1 MKTILIAAFTPFG
14 GETVNPALLAAERI
28 EKEGV
33 GSARVTMVTL
43 SVVKDQCW
51 DELRS
56 AIEAARPDA
65 VIVIGQA
72 GGRTAI
78 TPERVAINVNDF
90 RIPDNGGNQPT
101 GEPVIPGGPAAYWST
116 LPIKAIEKAMREAGV
131 PAEISNTAGTFVC
144 NHIFY
149 HLMAYAET
157 HPEIQNAGFIHVP
170 YLPEQAVGK
179 PGAPSMDLGTMV
191 KGLKAGIQAVL
202 DIKGNQD

>member
-1 MKTILIAAFTPFG
+1 MKHILIAAFTPFG
-14 GETVNPALLAAERI
+14 GETVNPALLAAESI

-33 GSARVTMVTL
+33 GSAHVTMATL
-43 SVVKDQCW
+43 SVVKDRCW

-72 GGRTAI
+72 GGRMAI

-101 GEPVIPGGPAAYWST
+101 GDPIIPGGPTAYWST
-116 LPIKAIEKAMREAGV
+116 LPIKAMAAAMQNAGV

-149 HLMAYAET
+149 QLMAYAET
-157 HPEIQNAGFIHVP
+157 HPEIQKAGFIHVP
-170 YLPEQAVGK
+170 YLPEQVVNK
-179 PGAPSMDLGTMV
+179 PGTPSMDLGTV
-191 KGLKAGIQAVL
+191 VRGLQAGIQA
-202 DIKGNQD
+202 I